1 MAVRPSFTSSFNALA
16 AAVAAADGT
25 AGGGNAA
32 ALLQRFQESAARRL
46 QALLDQGIVDTAELQ
61 RSIDRA
67 EKLKLPEELV
77 APAQERLRSLEL
89 EASEASKR
97 RSDAVEA
104 DQNRS
109 AAARKRHRSLGVDED
124 GMQPPPEFVCPITQE
139 KMCDPVVASDGHSYE
154 REAIMRVI
162 HGSGPHGTHTGAGL
176 SPLTREK
183 LRHELFPNVALRK
196 RIAEHETELADQ
208 LERFAARL
216 KSQATPNSGA
226 GGSSSN
232 AGVEDTWVEP
242 TEGAAASEAAEL
254 DVVPRE
260 EPAGSDSPATV
271 PGAAG
276 SSSSAPS
283 APQGGSGSGGRRS
296 SKRKRGQSSEDV
308 KSEEQAQ
315 PEPRRSLRAR
325 K

>member
-1 MAVRPSFTSSFNALA
+1 
-16 AAVAAADGT
+16 
-25 AGGGNAA
+25 
-32 ALLQRFQESAARRL
+32 
-46 QALLDQGIVDTAELQ
+46 
-61 RSIDRA
+61 
-67 EKLKLPEELV
+67 
-77 APAQERLRSLEL
+77 
-89 EASEASKR
+89 
-97 RSDAVEA
+97 
-104 DQNRS
+104 
-109 AAARKRHRSLGVDED
+109 
-124 GMQPPPEFVCPITQE
+124 MQPPPEFVCPITQE

-254 DVVPRE
+254 DVVPRGGACRIGLAGDGAGRGGVVVVRAVCSFGWQRQRWE
-260 EPAGSDSPATV
+260 EEQQAEARAVFRGREVRGA
-271 PGAAG
+271 GAAR
-276 SSSSAPS
+276 A
-283 APQGGSGSGGRRS
+283 
-296 SKRKRGQSSEDV
+296 E
-308 KSEEQAQ
+308 AQ
-315 PEPRRSLRAR
+315 PEGAQVGVSGVERAADPEDPLVDVEDVIVN
-325 K
+325 